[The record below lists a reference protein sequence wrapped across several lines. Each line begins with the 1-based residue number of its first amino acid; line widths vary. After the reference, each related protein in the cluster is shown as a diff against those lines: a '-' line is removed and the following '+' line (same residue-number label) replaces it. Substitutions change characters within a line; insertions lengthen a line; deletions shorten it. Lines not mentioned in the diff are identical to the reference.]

1 MTMDGGGKFVDVGKA
16 EILHLM
22 VHIVAQ
28 VLGKA
33 GAGLGREGGG
43 QNAEGQRRQGAQHQN
58 AGLGGDHLHVLQL
71 DAVVIQVGHDQGDEH
86 LHGDLADHAQRA
98 EQRRPLI
105 FPDAPGKSSYHVS
118 DSSLILRI
126 QALAPMLSMA
136 RRSMEANSSRSSG
149 EKPAT
154 TRASLS
160 RMTRFMV
167 S

>member
-1 MTMDGGGKFVDVGKA
+1 
-16 EILHLM
+16 M

-28 VLGKA
+28 VFGKA

-43 QNAEGQRRQGAQHQN
+43 QDAEGQGCQGAQHQN

-71 DAVVIQVGHDQGDEH
+71 DAVVIQVGHDQRDEH

-105 FPDAPGKSSYHVS
+105 FPDAPGESSYHVS

-136 RRSMEANSSRSSG
+136 RRSMEVNSSRSSG
-149 EKPAT
+149 EKPDT

-160 RMTRFMV
+160 RMTRVMV
-167 S
+167 SLSSIPLGST